1 MNIVF
6 DLDGTIISNG
16 QKLDSFRENEIKQL
30 SKHHEIIFASGRPIR
45 DMLPVL
51 PESFHQFKMVG
62 CNGAQTYVDQKIN
75 CAFIP
80 SIVVF
85 ELVEFLISKKTP
97 FVLDGEWDYFI
108 SDDFHPFHDYLRELS
123 DNIVSFS
130 EILKRGITKILI
142 LDKKIMTD
150 PLFNQIINSEKL
162 TQTKYNEGFFDVS
175 AFNTNKREGIKKLG
189 LSLIDSICVGNDFND
204 FEMLS
209 AAEYSIFVG
218 SPTSFDKATYY
229 CQMSDVFD
237 VINDIIESIE
247 LENISN
253 LRSN

>member
-1 MNIVF
+1 
-6 DLDGTIISNG
+6 
-16 QKLDSFRENEIKQL
+16 
-30 SKHHEIIFASGRPIR
+30 
-45 DMLPVL
+45 
-51 PESFHQFKMVG
+51 
-62 CNGAQTYVDQKIN
+62 
-75 CAFIP
+75 
-80 SIVVF
+80 
-85 ELVEFLISKKTP
+85 
-97 FVLDGEWDYFI
+97 
-108 SDDFHPFHDYLRELS
+108 
-123 DNIVSFS
+123 
-130 EILKRGITKILI
+130 
-142 LDKKIMTD
+142 MTD
-150 PLFNQIINSEKL
+150 PLYNQIINSEKL

-189 LSLIDSICVGNDFND
+189 LSLMDSICVGNDFND

-247 LENISN
+247 LENISR